1 MNRTRNPAIALA
13 GALTLW
19 FVAPGISLA
28 FPKGQP
34 KPQASTRTEQPRE
47 VEIHGRVVCLA
58 EEMHRAHAAELPT
71 KHEHL
76 WGIKST
82 DGRCYTL
89 LRGRFSEAIFLD
101 ARVRE
106 KELLLKAR
114 LFPGTQIIEV
124 TALRSVRAGM
134 VQDLYYY
141 CDICD
146 IESVSPEPCGCCQGP
161 VELVEKPL
169 AAKTR
174 RK

>member
-1 MNRTRNPAIALA
+1 MHHA
-13 GALTLW
+13 
-19 FVAPGISLA
+19 
-28 FPKGQP
+28 
-34 KPQASTRTEQPRE
+34 
-47 VEIHGRVVCLA
+47 HG
-58 EEMHRAHAAELPT
+58 AELPT

-76 WGIKST
+76 WGIKT
-82 DGRCYTL
+82 ADGRCYTL
-89 LRGRFSEAIFLD
+89 LRGRFAEAIFLD
-101 ARVRE
+101 TRVRE

-124 TALRSVRAGM
+124 TALRSVRAGV

-161 VELVEKPL
+161 VVLVEKPL
-169 AAKTR
+169 ATKSP